1 MAPYVRYECS
11 LLGESTMSE
20 TRLTSKGQV
29 TIPRDI
35 RARLKLKF
43 GDKLRFRVADDG
55 QVVVEAAKHHVSDL
69 YGILRRKRAKPV
81 SVEAMDEAIRK
92 RFKKL

>member
-1 MAPYVRYECS
+1 MGAVV
-11 LLGESTMSE
+11 SE

-43 GDKLRFRVADDG
+43 GDKLRFRVTDTG
-55 QVVVEAAKHHVSDL
+55 QVVVEAAKHHISEL
-69 YGILRRKRAKPV
+69 YGSLHRNGIKPV
-81 SVEAMDEAIRK
+81 SVGAMDEAIRK
-92 RFKKL
+92 RFKKT